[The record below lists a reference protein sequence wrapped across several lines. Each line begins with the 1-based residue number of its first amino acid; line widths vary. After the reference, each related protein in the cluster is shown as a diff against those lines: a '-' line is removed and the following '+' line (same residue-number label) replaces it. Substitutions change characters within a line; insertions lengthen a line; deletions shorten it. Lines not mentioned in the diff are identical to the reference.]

1 MAKLKIKFHPLF
13 VVFVILL
20 LFSNNILNVVSYIL
34 CVFLH
39 ELGHF
44 IVAQNFGYKLNKIS
58 FMPFGASIS
67 GKENVFYSLKHEILV
82 SVAGPM
88 VNLILIIICLALF
101 WLFPSLYFY
110 LEPFYYAN
118 VMTLMFNFLPVYPLD
133 GGRVLYALLKK
144 KHKQEKAYKIIKIIG
159 FIISIFLF
167 VLFIISAFFEIN
179 YTFATV
185 SLFLISGLFF
195 EDTGCYYIQNYNFIN
210 KQEKLKKGMETN
222 IVSIN
227 ENACLYY
234 ALRKLN
240 KYKFN
245 TILVVSN
252 SGKILKSLSEVELN
266 NLLLNYDLDTKFCK
280 VLKVKN

>member
-1 MAKLKIKFHPLF
+1 MAKLKVKFHPLF
-13 VVFVILL
+13 IVFIVLL
-20 LFSNNILNVVSYIL
+20 LFSNNILNVISYIL

-39 ELGHF
+39 ELGHS
-44 IVAQNFGYKLNKIS
+44 IVAQNLGYKLNKIS

-82 SVAGPM
+82 SVAGPV
-88 VNLILIIICLALF
+88 VNLILLIVCLALF

-118 VMTLMFNFLPVYPLD
+118 VITLIFNFLPVYPLD

-144 KHKQEKAYKIIKIIG
+144 KYKQEKAYKIIKIIG
-159 FIISIFLF
+159 FIISILLF
-167 VLFIISAFFEIN
+167 ILFIISAFFEIN

-185 SLFLISGLFF
+185 SIFLLSGLFF

-210 KQEKLKKGMETN
+210 KQEKLKKGMDTN

-227 ENACLYY
+227 EDAYLYF

-245 TILVVSN
+245 TILIVAS
-252 SGKILKSLSEVELN
+252 SGKIVKSLSEIEFN
-266 NLLLNYDLDTKFCK
+266 NLLLNYELNTKFCD
-280 VLKVKN
+280 VLNGKN

>member
-13 VVFVILL
+13 VIFISLL
-20 LFSNNILNVVSYIL
+20 LFSNNILNVFSYFL

-39 ELGHF
+39 ELGHS
-44 IVAQNFGYKLNKIS
+44 IVAQSLGYKLNKIS

-67 GKENVFYSLKHEILV
+67 GKDNVFYSLKHEILV
-82 SVAGPM
+82 SIAGPI
-88 VNLILIIICLALF
+88 VNLILMIICLALF
-101 WLFPSLYFY
+101 WLFPSFYYY

-118 VMTLMFNFLPVYPLD
+118 LITLIFNFLPVYPLD
-133 GGRVLYALLKK
+133 GGRVLYAILKK
-144 KHKQEKAYKIIKIIG
+144 KFKQEKAYKIIKIVG
-159 FIISIFLF
+159 LIISILLF
-167 VLFIISAFFEIN
+167 ILFIISAFFEIN

-195 EDTGCYYIQNYNFIN
+195 EDTGCYYIQNFNFVN
-210 KQEKLKKGMETN
+210 KHQKLAKGTDTN

-227 ENACLYY
+227 ENSYLYY

-245 TILVVSN
+245 TILVISN
-252 SGKILKSLSEVELN
+252 SGKILKTMSEIELN
-266 NLLLNYDLDTKFCK
+266 SLLINYELNTKFCD
-280 VLKVKN
+280 VLNIKN